1 MLNGGG
7 GRKAVWL
14 KWESGCMVE
23 AGVYAEWPRWAC
35 GCVAE
40 VGEWLYGRGGRVAV
54 QLRSALQWFGEG
66 HERFT
71 LKVKHAVTE
80 SLGWKSFK
88 GKCSTRWECGCVNEV
103 GVWVLWPRWECG
115 CANQWGV

>member
-1 MLNGGG
+1 MLNGRG

-14 KWESGCMVE
+14 KWERGCMVE

-54 QLRSALQWFGEG
+54 QLRWALQWFGE
-66 HERFT
+66 E
-71 LKVKHAVTE
+71 LP
-80 SLGWKSFK
+80 WKLNTQCLSHSG
-88 GKCSTRWECGCVNEV
+88 GKASRVNALPGGSV
-103 GVWVLWPRWECG
+103 VV
-115 CANQWGV
+115 